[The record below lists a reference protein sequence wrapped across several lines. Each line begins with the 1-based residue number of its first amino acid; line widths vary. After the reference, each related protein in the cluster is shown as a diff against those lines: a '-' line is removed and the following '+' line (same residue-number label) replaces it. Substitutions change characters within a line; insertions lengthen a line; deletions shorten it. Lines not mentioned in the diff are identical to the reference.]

1 MEFEN
6 TIGLETH
13 VQLKTKT
20 KMFCSC
26 RLQTGCE
33 PNVNVCPVCLG
44 YPGALPVIN
53 REAVKLT
60 VMSGMMLG
68 CEVSRHATFDR
79 KNYFYPDMAKD
90 YQISENG
97 QPLCIGGGVEITLP
111 DGSRKFIRINHIHL
125 EEDAAKIN
133 HYATTS
139 GVDFNRGG
147 TPLMEIVSEPDLASA
162 DEAIAYLTALK
173 EMLVYAGVSDCNL
186 EEGNMRS
193 DVNISIRPQ
202 GAKELGTKVE
212 IKNMNSFSGIHAA
225 LEFEARRQREC
236 VAHGVEIVQETRRW
250 DPEALETASMRS
262 KENAHDYRY
271 FPEPD
276 LVPVELS
283 AAQIDEWRRLLPE
296 QPEARRLRMIAD
308 YGIAEYDA
316 EVLSQH
322 KANADFFEAAARGL
336 DKKAAKALCNLFMS
350 DVMALMNASGKA
362 VAESAMTPAA
372 LASLVQ
378 LSLAGTI
385 NGPTLKEL
393 LPEIFEKGGD
403 PAAIVKER
411 GLGAVSDDAA
421 LEKFVDEAIAANP
434 GPVADYKAGKKA
446 AAGFFVGQVMKLS
459 KGKADPKKVGGIV
472 ARKLAALGVALLLA
486 FFLGCTSFNLM
497 SVGHFVDEGGNV
509 IKVEY
514 GKGDED
520 HVTTFRSPANGREL
534 EFTSKLRVKVYLPD
548 GDMFMAFQC
557 MNTLGSG
564 TMYRSDDREWMFHA
578 NGFTSKV
585 FRYDPPVDDYLLVFE
600 GVICNDGNDK
610 PLSGGGGGWTRVK

>member
-26 RLQTGCE
+26 LLKTGCG
-33 PNVNVCPVCLG
+33 PNENVCPVCLG
-44 YPGALPVIN
+44 YPGALPVMN

-60 VMSGMMLG
+60 VMSGLALG
-68 CEVSRHATFDR
+68 CEISRHATFDR

-97 QPLCIGGGVEITLP
+97 SPLCIGGGVEITRA
-111 DGSRKFIRINHIHL
+111 DGTKKFIRINHIHL

-133 HYATTS
+133 HYASSS

-147 TPLMEIVSEPDLASA
+147 TPLMEIVSEPDISSA

-173 EMLVYAGVSDCNL
+173 EILVYTGVSDCNL

-193 DVNISIRPQ
+193 DVNISIRPV
-202 GAKELGTKVE
+202 GETKLGTKVE

-225 LEFEARRQREC
+225 LEYEARRQREC
-236 VAHGVEIVQETRRW
+236 MAHSIPIVQETRRW
-250 DPEALETASMRS
+250 DSEALETASMRS

-283 AAQIDEWRRLLPE
+283 AEEVEAWCALLPE
-296 QPEARRLRMIAD
+296 KPEARRARMVAD

-322 KANADFFEAAARGL
+322 KENADYFEAAAKGMDR
-336 DKKAAKALCNLFMS
+336 KTAKTLCNLFMS
-350 DVMALMNASGKA
+350 DVMALMNESGRSIGECAMPPAS
-362 VAESAMTPAA
+362 
-372 LASLVQ
+372 LASLVK
-378 LSLAGTI
+378 LAAAGTI

-403 PAAIVKER
+403 PEAIVKER
-411 GLGAVSDDAA
+411 GLGAVSDTGAIEA
-421 LEKFVDEAIAANP
+421 MVEEAIKANP
-434 GPVADYKAGKKA
+434 KSVADYKAGKKA

-459 KGKADPKKVGGIV
+459 KGKADPKIVGPIV
-472 ARKLAALGVALLLA
+472 AKKLEEA
-486 FFLGCTSFNLM
+486 
-497 SVGHFVDEGGNV
+497 
-509 IKVEY
+509 K
-514 GKGDED
+514 
-520 HVTTFRSPANGREL
+520 
-534 EFTSKLRVKVYLPD
+534 
-548 GDMFMAFQC
+548 
-557 MNTLGSG
+557 
-564 TMYRSDDREWMFHA
+564 
-578 NGFTSKV
+578 
-585 FRYDPPVDDYLLVFE
+585 
-600 GVICNDGNDK
+600 
-610 PLSGGGGGWTRVK
+610 

>member
-1 MEFEN
+1 MEYES

-26 RLQTGCE
+26 LLKTGCE
-33 PNVNVCPVCLG
+33 PNTNVCPVCLG
-44 YPGALPVIN
+44 YPGALPVMN

-60 VMSGMMLG
+60 VMSGLMLG
-68 CEVSRHATFDR
+68 CRVNPHATFDR

-97 QPLCIGGGVEITLP
+97 SPLCIGGGVEITRP
-111 DGSRKFIRINHIHL
+111 DGTRKLIRINHIHL

-133 HYATTS
+133 HYASTS

-147 TPLMEIVSEPDLASA
+147 TPLMEIVSEPDMESA
-162 DEAIAYLTALK
+162 DDAIAYLTALR

-193 DVNISIRPQ
+193 DVNISIRPR

-225 LEFEARRQREC
+225 LEHEARRQREC
-236 VAHGVEIVQETRRW
+236 VAHSIPIVQETRRW
-250 DPEALETASMRS
+250 DPEAMETSSMRS

-283 AAQIDEWRRLLPE
+283 EAEVEEWRALLPE
-296 QPEARRLRMIAD
+296 LPERRRARMVEE

-316 EVLSQH
+316 GVLSQH
-322 KANADFFEAAARGL
+322 KENADWFEAAAKGL
-336 DKKAAKALCNLFMS
+336 DRKLAKQLCNLFMG

-362 VAESAMTPAA
+362 IGECAMKPADLAA
-372 LASLVQ
+372 LVRLAA
-378 LSLAGTI
+378 AGTI

-403 PAAIVKER
+403 PEAPVTER
-411 GLGAVSDDAA
+411 GLGAVSDASA
-421 LEKFVDEAIAANP
+421 LEAFVEQAIAANP
-434 GPVADYKAGKKA
+434 KSVADFKAGKKA

-459 KGKADPKKVGGIV
+459 KGKADPKVVGKLV
-472 ARKLAALGVALLLA
+472 AERLAK
-486 FFLGCTSFNLM
+486 C
-497 SVGHFVDEGGNV
+497 
-509 IKVEY
+509 
-514 GKGDED
+514 
-520 HVTTFRSPANGREL
+520 
-534 EFTSKLRVKVYLPD
+534 
-548 GDMFMAFQC
+548 
-557 MNTLGSG
+557 
-564 TMYRSDDREWMFHA
+564 
-578 NGFTSKV
+578 
-585 FRYDPPVDDYLLVFE
+585 
-600 GVICNDGNDK
+600 
-610 PLSGGGGGWTRVK
+610 

>member
-13 VQLKTKT
+13 VQLKTRT

-26 RLQTGCE
+26 RLKTGCE

-53 REAVKLT
+53 KEAVKLT
-60 VMSGMMLG
+60 VMSGLMLG
-68 CEVSRHATFDR
+68 CEINRHATFDR

-97 QPLCIGGGVEITLP
+97 NPLCIGGGVEIAKA
-111 DGSRKFIRINHIHL
+111 DGTKKFIRINHIHL

-133 HYATTS
+133 HYASSS

-147 TPLMEIVSEPDLASA
+147 TPLMEIVSEPDISSA
-162 DEAIAYLTALK
+162 DEAIAYLTALR

-193 DVNISIRPQ
+193 DVNISIRPV
-202 GAKELGTKVE
+202 GSEKLGTKVE

-225 LEFEARRQREC
+225 LLYEASRQREC
-236 VAHGVEIVQETRRW
+236 VIRSIPIVQETRRW
-250 DPEALETASMRS
+250 DAEAMETASMRT

-283 AAQIDEWRRLLPE
+283 AEQIAEWKALLPE
-296 QPEARRLRMIAD
+296 NPEKRRARMIEE

-322 KANADFFEAAARGL
+322 KANADYFERAAEGL
-336 DKKAAKALCNLFMS
+336 DKKTAKALCNLFMS
-350 DVMALMNASGKA
+350 DVMALMNSSGKA
-362 VAESAMTPAA
+362 IGECAMAPAA
-372 LASLVQ
+372 LSSLVK
-378 LSLAGTI
+378 LAAAGTI

-393 LPEIFEKGGD
+393 LPEIFENGGD
-403 PAAIVKER
+403 PEAIVRER
-411 GLGAVSDDAA
+411 GLGAVSDESQ
-421 LEKFVDEAIAANP
+421 LEGFVDQAIAANP
-434 GPVADYKAGKKA
+434 GPVQDFKNGKKA

-459 KGKADPKKVGGIV
+459 KGKADPKIVGAIV
-472 ARKLAALGVALLLA
+472 AKKLSQL
-486 FFLGCTSFNLM
+486 
-497 SVGHFVDEGGNV
+497 
-509 IKVEY
+509 
-514 GKGDED
+514 
-520 HVTTFRSPANGREL
+520 
-534 EFTSKLRVKVYLPD
+534 
-548 GDMFMAFQC
+548 
-557 MNTLGSG
+557 
-564 TMYRSDDREWMFHA
+564 
-578 NGFTSKV
+578 
-585 FRYDPPVDDYLLVFE
+585 
-600 GVICNDGNDK
+600 
-610 PLSGGGGGWTRVK
+610 

>member
-13 VQLKTKT
+13 VQLKTRT

-26 RLQTGCE
+26 LLATGCE
-33 PNVNVCPVCLG
+33 PNTNVCPVCLG
-44 YPGALPVIN
+44 YPGALPMMN
-53 REAVKLT
+53 KEAVKLT
-60 VMSGMMLG
+60 VMSGLMLG
-68 CEVSRHATFDR
+68 CRINRHATFDR

-97 QPLCIGGGVEITLP
+97 NPLCIGGGVTIDTP
-111 DGSRKFIRINHIHL
+111 NGPKTIRINHIHL

-133 HYATTS
+133 HYAQTS

-147 TPLMEIVSEPDLASA
+147 TPLMEIVSEPDMASA

-193 DVNISIRPQ
+193 DVNISIRPK

-225 LEFEARRQREC
+225 LEHEARRQREC
-236 VAHGVEIVQETRRW
+236 VAHSIPIVQETRRW
-250 DPEALETASMRS
+250 DPEAMETASMRS

-276 LVPVELS
+276 MVPVELS
-283 AAQIDEWRRLLPE
+283 KAEVEEWRALLPE
-296 QPEARRLRMIAD
+296 LPERRRARMVEE

-316 EVLSQH
+316 GVLSQH
-322 KANADFFEAAARGL
+322 KENADWFEAAAKGL
-336 DKKAAKALCNLFMS
+336 DRKLAKQLCNLFMG

-362 VAESAMTPAA
+362 IGECAMKPADLAA
-372 LASLVQ
+372 LVRLAA
-378 LSLAGTI
+378 AGTI

-403 PAAIVKER
+403 PEAIVKER
-411 GLGAVSDDAA
+411 GLGAVSDASA
-421 LEKFVDEAIAANP
+421 LEAFVEQAIAANP
-434 GPVADYKAGKKA
+434 KSVADFKAGKKA

-459 KGKADPKKVGGIV
+459 KGKADPKVVGKLV
-472 ARKLAALGVALLLA
+472 AERLAK
-486 FFLGCTSFNLM
+486 C
-497 SVGHFVDEGGNV
+497 
-509 IKVEY
+509 
-514 GKGDED
+514 
-520 HVTTFRSPANGREL
+520 
-534 EFTSKLRVKVYLPD
+534 
-548 GDMFMAFQC
+548 
-557 MNTLGSG
+557 
-564 TMYRSDDREWMFHA
+564 
-578 NGFTSKV
+578 
-585 FRYDPPVDDYLLVFE
+585 
-600 GVICNDGNDK
+600 
-610 PLSGGGGGWTRVK
+610 

>member
-13 VQLKTKT
+13 VQLKTRT

-26 RLQTGCE
+26 LLKTGCE

-44 YPGALPVIN
+44 YPGALPVMN
-53 REAVKLT
+53 KEAVKLT
-60 VMSGMMLG
+60 VMSGLMLG
-68 CEVSRHATFDR
+68 CRINRHATFDR

-90 YQISENG
+90 YQISENES
-97 QPLCIGGGVEITLP
+97 PLCIGGGVTIQTP
-111 DGSRKFIRINHIHL
+111 QGPKFIRINHIHL

-133 HYATTS
+133 HYASSS

-193 DVNISIRPQ
+193 DVNISIRPK
-202 GAKELGTKVE
+202 GEKRLGTKVE

-225 LEFEARRQREC
+225 LEYEARRQREC
-236 VAHGVEIVQETRRW
+236 MAHSIPIVQETRRW
-250 DPEALETASMRS
+250 DGEALETASMRS

-283 AAQIDEWRRLLPE
+283 EEQIEEWRKLLPE
-296 QPEARRLRMIAD
+296 QPEARRNRMIEE

-316 EVLSQH
+316 GVLSQH
-322 KANADFFEAAARGL
+322 KANADYFEAAAKGL
-336 DKKAAKALCNLFMS
+336 DKKTAKLLCNLFMS
-350 DVMALMNASGKA
+350 DVMALMNASGKEIYECA
-362 VAESAMTPAA
+362 MAPEALRALVCLSAK
-372 LASLVQ
+372 
-378 LSLAGTI
+378 GTI

-403 PAAIVKER
+403 PEAIVKER
-411 GLGAVSDDAA
+411 GLGAVSDTAQ
-421 LEKFVDEAIAANP
+421 LEAFVDEAIAANP
-434 GPVADYKAGKKA
+434 GPVQDFKNGKKA

-459 KGKADPKKVGGIV
+459 KGKADPKLVGGIV
-472 ARKLAALGVALLLA
+472 ARKLASLCLALVLMLFAGCVSFIHTQTAVFA
-486 FFLGCTSFNLM
+486 NDDGEFLT
-497 SVGHFVDEGGNV
+497 VD
-509 IKVEY
+509 Y
-514 GKGDED
+514 GTGKED
-520 HVTTFRSPANGREL
+520 HVTTFISPGNGQEM
-534 EFTSKLRVKVYLPD
+534 EMKSKLRVRVMLPN
-548 GDMFMAFQC
+548 GDSFMAFQC
-557 MNTLGSG
+557 MNMLPSG
-564 TMYRSDDREWMFHA
+564 TMYRTDNKKWMFLA
-578 NGFTSKV
+578 NGFTCQV
-585 FRYDPPVDDYLLVFE
+585 FRELDDRSGYSLYYE
-600 GVICNDGNDK
+600 GVLARTVEK
-610 PLSGGGGGWTRVK
+610 PKRK

>member
-1 MEFEN
+1 MEYES

-26 RLQTGCE
+26 LLKTGCE
-33 PNVNVCPVCLG
+33 PNTNVCPVCLG
-44 YPGALPVIN
+44 YPGALPVMN

-60 VMSGMMLG
+60 VMSGLMLG
-68 CEVSRHATFDR
+68 CRVNPHATFDR

-97 QPLCIGGGVEITLP
+97 SPLCIGGGVEITRP
-111 DGSRKFIRINHIHL
+111 DGTRKLIRINHIHL

-133 HYATTS
+133 HYASTS

-147 TPLMEIVSEPDLASA
+147 TPLMEIVSEPDMESA
-162 DEAIAYLTALK
+162 DDAIAYLTALR

-193 DVNISIRPQ
+193 DVNISIRPR

-225 LEFEARRQREC
+225 LEHEARRQREC
-236 VAHGVEIVQETRRW
+236 VAHSIPIVQETRRW
-250 DPEALETASMRS
+250 DPEAMETSSMRS

-283 AAQIDEWRRLLPE
+283 EAEVEEWRALLPE
-296 QPEARRLRMIAD
+296 LPERRRARMVEE

-316 EVLSQH
+316 GVLSQH
-322 KANADFFEAAARGL
+322 KENADWFEAAAKGL
-336 DKKAAKALCNLFMS
+336 DRKLAKQLCNLFMG

-362 VAESAMTPAA
+362 IGECAMKPAA
-372 LASLVQ
+372 LAALVR
-378 LSLAGTI
+378 LAAAGTI

-403 PAAIVKER
+403 PEAIVKER
-411 GLGAVSDDAA
+411 GLGAVSDASA
-421 LEKFVDEAIAANP
+421 LEAFVEQAIAANP
-434 GPVADYKAGKKA
+434 KSVADFKAGKKA

-459 KGKADPKKVGGIV
+459 KGKADPKVVGKLV
-472 ARKLAALGVALLLA
+472 AERLAK
-486 FFLGCTSFNLM
+486 C
-497 SVGHFVDEGGNV
+497 
-509 IKVEY
+509 
-514 GKGDED
+514 
-520 HVTTFRSPANGREL
+520 
-534 EFTSKLRVKVYLPD
+534 
-548 GDMFMAFQC
+548 
-557 MNTLGSG
+557 
-564 TMYRSDDREWMFHA
+564 
-578 NGFTSKV
+578 
-585 FRYDPPVDDYLLVFE
+585 
-600 GVICNDGNDK
+600 
-610 PLSGGGGGWTRVK
+610 